1 MLVVMVL
8 RFPAV
13 NFSSDTMA
21 NVLDTRESSRE
32 RELWTYWLFK
42 KNLHAVVPGNA
53 WTLSEFWKLLC
64 DLGCFY
70 SSFPFSP
77 ISFFVDKEN
86 LTKLTS

>member
-32 RELWTYWLFK
+32 REL
-42 KNLHAVVPGNA
+42 
-53 WTLSEFWKLLC
+53 
-64 DLGCFY
+64 
-70 SSFPFSP
+70 
-77 ISFFVDKEN
+77 
-86 LTKLTS
+86 